1 MCVYRNF
8 TCDNRISQPT
18 HSYMYMP
25 DEVFRDW
32 KSIRIKEEE
41 VKESIF
47 SAIFFYNISS
57 AAVSRVPTLI
67 SSKRYHVTILFKK
80 WIQ

>member
-1 MCVYRNF
+1 
-8 TCDNRISQPT
+8 
-18 HSYMYMP
+18 MP

-47 SAIFFYNISS
+47 SARVFLLNIFINKTERSIHFY
-57 AAVSRVPTLI
+57 
-67 SSKRYHVTILFKK
+67 
-80 WIQ
+80 

>member
-47 SAIFFYNISS
+47 SAIFF
-57 AAVSRVPTLI
+57 LI
-67 SSKRYHVTILFKK
+67 TFHQQRYPEF
-80 WIQ
+80 QR